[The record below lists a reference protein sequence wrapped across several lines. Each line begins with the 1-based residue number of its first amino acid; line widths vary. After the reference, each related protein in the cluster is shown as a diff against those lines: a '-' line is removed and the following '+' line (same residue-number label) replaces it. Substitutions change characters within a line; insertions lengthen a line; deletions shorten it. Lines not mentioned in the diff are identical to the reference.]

1 MAKVKKF
8 YHTITDLT
16 SNVYGRL
23 TVLGYSPSVKH
34 QLSRWV
40 VLCNCGK
47 KFTVY
52 GMSLTSN
59 KTKSCGCLQKEKAQK
74 HGNSKHPLY
83 KVWTSIKYRCN
94 NPKSKDY
101 PNYGGRGIKNL
112 FKSFEDFCE
121 SMGEKPCGYTVERID
136 VNSHYSPDNCTWIA
150 NNQQAQNR
158 RCSIT
163 KEKKQQ
169 VIQLAKDIK
178 NKTTIAQLV
187 GVGRTSV
194 NRILKSVYDC

>member
-1 MAKVKKF
+1 MAKAKKL

-16 SNVYGRL
+16 DNVYGRL

-52 GMSLTSN
+52 GMSLVSN

-74 HGNSKHPLY
+74 HGNHKHPLY
-83 KVWTSIKYRCN
+83 KIWTSINYRCN
-94 NPKSKDY
+94 NSNCKDY

-112 FKSFEDFCE
+112 FNSFEDFCK
-121 SMGEKPCGYTVERID
+121 SMGERPHGYTVERLD
-136 VNSHYSPDNCTWIA
+136 VNGHYSPDNCKWIP
-150 NNQQAQNR
+150 NKQQVQNR

-163 KEKKQQ
+163 KEKKQE
-169 VIQLAKDIK
+169 VIRLAKEIK
-178 NKTTIAQLV
+178 NKTTIARLA

-194 NRILKSVYDC
+194 NRILENCV

>member
-1 MAKVKKF
+1 MAKAKSF
-8 YHTITDLT
+8 YRNVTDLT
-16 SNVYGRL
+16 GNVYERL
-23 TVLGYSPSVKH
+23 SVLGYSPSVKH

-40 VLCNCGK
+40 VLCKCGE

-52 GMSLTSN
+52 GMSLVSG

-83 KVWTSIKYRCN
+83 KTWVSINYRCN
-94 NPKSKDY
+94 SSNCKDY

-112 FKSFEDFCE
+112 FNSFEDFCE
-121 SMGEKPCGYTVERID
+121 SMGARPCGYTIERLD
-136 VNSHYSPDNCTWIA
+136 VNDHYSPDNCTWIP
-150 NNQQAQNR
+150 NKQQVQNR

-163 KEKKQQ
+163 EEKKQE
-169 VIQLAKDIK
+169 VVRLAKEIK
-178 NKTTIAQLV
+178 NKTTIARLV

-194 NRILKSVYDC
+194 NRILKNCV